1 MVSGTTRSRTSCS
14 TNGSRVEVKM
24 STAMILRKSS
34 WVVILGPAKSDT
46 VTRED
51 DEIEGTVRR
60 RRNRER
66 ERRCVREKGS
76 HGTIRGIFCSRAA
89 ATSTYQRAMKK
100 GTAIYAC
107 VEDRFEGDGPRHDVR
122 WSLCI

>member
-1 MVSGTTRSRTSCS
+1 
-14 TNGSRVEVKM
+14 M

-51 DEIEGTVRR
+51 DEIAGTVRR

-76 HGTIRGIFCSRAA
+76 HGTIRGDFLLSRG
-89 ATSTYQRAMKK
+89 SNVHVSESHEERN
-100 GTAIYAC
+100 GHLRLC
-107 VEDRFEGDGPRHDVR
+107 GGSVR
-122 WSLCI
+122 G